1 MMSNNSF
8 SMQEATTL
16 ALERL
21 MAKLN
26 MTKSDASAAL
36 QVGNSTQDESTQSLV
51 KELLER
57 NQSLPY
63 VSHFGSDKFLA
74 EESAKTILN
83 LKSTLE
89 KLPSA
94 SQ

>member
-63 VSHFGSDKFLA
+63 VSHFGSD
-74 EESAKTILN
+74 
-83 LKSTLE
+83 
-89 KLPSA
+89 
-94 SQ
+94 

>member
-26 MTKSDASAAL
+26 MSKSDASAAL

-63 VSHFGSDKFLA
+63 VSHFGSD
-74 EESAKTILN
+74 
-83 LKSTLE
+83 
-89 KLPSA
+89 
-94 SQ
+94 

>member
-26 MTKSDASAAL
+26 MSKSDASAAL
-36 QVGNSTQDESTQSLV
+36 QVGSPTQDESTQSLV

-63 VSHFGSDKFLA
+63 VSHFGSD
-74 EESAKTILN
+74 
-83 LKSTLE
+83 
-89 KLPSA
+89 
-94 SQ
+94 